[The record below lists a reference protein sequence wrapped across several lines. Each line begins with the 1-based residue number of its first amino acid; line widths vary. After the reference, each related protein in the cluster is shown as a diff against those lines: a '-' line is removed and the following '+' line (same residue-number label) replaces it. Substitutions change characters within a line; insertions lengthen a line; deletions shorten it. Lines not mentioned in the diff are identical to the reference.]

1 MAASADVFGHHVE
14 GKAVTDVSWV
24 EARDAGKHPTTP
36 RAVPATKNYP
46 APVSGATGRGTPAA
60 DDSFAQA
67 SCEEA

>member
-1 MAASADVFGHHVE
+1 MATSADVFGHHDE

-24 EARDAGKHPTTP
+24 EARDAGKHPTTH

-46 APVSGATGRGTPAA
+46 APVSGATGRGKPAP
-60 DDSFAQA
+60 DDSFSQA